1 MFRNAARISSL
12 ARMVNS
18 RKLFVTPVS
27 NLVRE
32 SDIRQTLQKEFPG
45 ADVVVT
51 DTSDGCGANFSIE
64 VGKYYKNFFINQ
76 FGHWAPIFKIL
87 KTISYNGVF

>member
-1 MFRNAARISSL
+1 
-12 ARMVNS
+12 MVNS
-18 RKLFVTPVS
+18 RKLFVSPVS
-27 NLVRE
+27 KLVRE

-64 VGKYYKNFFINQ
+64 VEKY
-76 FGHWAPIFKIL
+76 
-87 KTISYNGVF
+87 

>member
-1 MFRNAARISSL
+1 MFRKAARISSL

-64 VGKYYKNFFINQ
+64 VEKYLKKNILLINQ
-76 FGHWAPIFKIL
+76 SGHGAPIFKIAL
-87 KTISYNGVF
+87 KNYFI